1 MGRLNYKGAIVADD
15 ALSIGFAD
23 KSTLRSGNF
32 VYVMAEPLGEPYYI
46 GRIME
51 FVKISDPAK
60 PDSDNAS
67 DLYQVRLNWLY
78 RPADLHKSAKN
89 TRELF
94 LTMHADL
101 CPLASVRGKCVVKH
115 RAEIGSTAE
124 FANYIKVPNNFWF
137 DRLWDRYIE
146 RFFDVVP
153 SKNLVSLPSDLR
165 EILSSR
171 YQYVVLEPS
180 KTKELT
186 SGISQECKTCCEWA
200 TDEDSVTCARCD
212 STYHMACL
220 DPPLTY
226 KPPRGFGWSC
236 AECTQAVEERFRDR
250 QIVGNAVKSPT
261 ESSEQ
266 QTVESS
272 IAEADSSDAAP
283 VPTYIKIANAIA
295 KHVDES
301 KNSRQEAFWSFRY
314 LGIHASIEDAFDADD
329 RIHPRAASRI
339 GSKHQALI
347 KQWPG
352 RPVIYYK
359 RQIREGRM
367 RGGRRGGRKPTKKDE
382 SPPGLDTSLPW
393 VQEMPK
399 GYLERGSDATSTLMW
414 APDVGNPDS
423 FLEKT
428 KVYAEKLSLH
438 PTSPNFLDACLKAFH
453 DSAGDEARALRIV
466 ATFTRKSLKEPTFS
480 DEEVERFEE
489 AVEQYGSELHDV
501 YKHVGTQS
509 SADIVRFYYMWKKTP
524 GGHRV
529 WDNCQARLSRRKTS
543 KLNTEFISSIADT
556 ADPDIT
562 FSTEKIKKLQKAV
575 ECKHCHTR
583 VSRKW
588 KRASGRLPTEN
599 DDPIEALCLRCARLW
614 YRYGIVWQDPQT
626 VLEIL
631 SSKGA
636 AKDKLE
642 PELIEDSKS
651 IVAERERGERLLK
664 REEAQARKSQND
676 GNSDDDVLL
685 SPNET
690 SGSEA
695 ETKVEASEA
704 ANELESESPD
714 EESEEEIEDD
724 EEDDVDESIQNSYCV
739 ICCQRDPYMTC
750 VQCMQCNII
759 VHRDCYSVEEDTMAS
774 HWLCD
779 PCSNNVNTVSSI
791 NYQCALCP
799 CESVSYIQWIQGE
812 SQGNP
817 DILRFAEFGRWV
829 HQRCAVWDPHVT
841 FGIRDKR
848 VVVNGVLEALE
859 VKKEASCSICTSDI
873 PANCCCDTCLK
884 PLHAGCAG
892 SKGYAMGFKINT
904 QPAEGQVSVQ
914 FNGVTGVLENRI
926 RCSDHAVDDLIPMS
940 EVDEVT
946 GLSILQLFIERYL
959 QSERNYGAS
968 DRAQLVNKRRPAHEE
983 NLLAVPAN
991 AAISPLNRPLLV
1003 NKTSCATCGMS
1014 GAVFWYNIT
1023 PRETADTIQLQ
1034 CPRCFSGESTLRE
1047 EASAPLSTIAQLSTA
1062 QMEHIVSGYI
1072 Q

>member
-1 MGRLNYKGAIVADD
+1 MGRLNYKGAVVADD
-15 ALSIGFAD
+15 ALSILFAD
-23 KSTLRSGNF
+23 KSTLKSGNF

-51 FVKISDPAK
+51 FVKISEPAK
-60 PDSDNAS
+60 PDSDNAC

-89 TRELF
+89 TRELL

-101 CPLASVRGKCVVKH
+101 CPLASVRGKCTVKH
-115 RAEIGSTAE
+115 RAEIGSAAE
-124 FANYIKVPNNFWF
+124 FANYIKVPSNFWF

-153 SKNLVSLPSDLR
+153 SNNLVSLPSDLR
-165 EILSSR
+165 EVLSSR
-171 YQYVVLEPS
+171 YQYVVLEPI

-186 SGISQECKTCCEWA
+186 SGISQECKTCGEWA

-236 AECTQAVEERFRDR
+236 AACTQAVEERFRNR
-250 QIVGNAVKSPT
+250 QTVGNAAKASTETVEEEQTAESGGSET
-261 ESSEQ
+261 ESL
-266 QTVESS
+266 
-272 IAEADSSDAAP
+272 DSAP
-283 VPTYIKIANAIA
+283 VPTYIKIAQAIK
-295 KHVDES
+295 KHDSEAEHP
-301 KNSRQEAFWSFRY
+301 RREAFWSFRY

-339 GSKHQALI
+339 GPKHQAVV

-367 RGGRRGGRKPTKKDE
+367 RGGRRGGRKPTKKND

-399 GYLERGSDATSTLMW
+399 GYLERGSDSTSTLMW
-414 APDVGNPDS
+414 ANDVGSPDE

-438 PTSPNFLDACLKAFH
+438 ATSPNFVDACLKAFH

-480 DEEVERFEE
+480 EEEIERFEE
-489 AVEQYGSELHDV
+489 AVEMYGSELHDV
-501 YKHVGTQS
+501 YKHVGTQP

-543 KLNTEFISSIADT
+543 KLKTDFISSIADT
-556 ADPDIT
+556 ADPEIT
-562 FSTEKIKKLQKAV
+562 FSSEKIKKLQKTV

-588 KRASGRLPTEN
+588 KRASGRLPTEK

-614 YRYGIVWQDPQT
+614 YRYAIVWQDPQT

-631 SSKGA
+631 SSKGP

-651 IVAERERGERLLK
+651 ITAERERGERLLK
-664 REEAQARKSQND
+664 REEARARKSQNEQL
-676 GNSDDDVLL
+676 SDDDA
-685 SPNET
+685 SDSDDA
-690 SGSEA
+690 SGSEQESKPDIS
-695 ETKVEASEA
+695 ETVHE
-704 ANELESESPD
+704 ESESLE
-714 EESEEEIEDD
+714 EESEEIEEDD
-724 EEDDVDESIQNSYCV
+724 EEDEVDESIQNSYCA

-750 VQCMQCNII
+750 IQCMQCKVI
-759 VHRDCYSVEEDTMAS
+759 VHRDCYSVEDDTMAS

-779 PCSNNVNTVSSI
+779 PCSNNVNTVASVD
-791 NYQCALCP
+791 YQCALCP

-812 SQGNP
+812 SHGNP
-817 DILRFAEFGRWV
+817 DILRSAEFGRWV
-829 HQRCAVWDPHVT
+829 HQRCAVWDPHIT
-841 FGIRDKR
+841 FVSQHKN
-848 VVVNGVLEALE
+848 VVVSGILEAMGA
-859 VKKEASCSICTSDI
+859 KAEANCSICGRDF
-873 PANCCCDTCLK
+873 AVNCFCDTCSK

-892 SKGYAMGFKINT
+892 SKGYAMGFYINPK
-904 QPAEGQVSVQ
+904 PAEGQVSVQ
-914 FNGVTGVLENRI
+914 FNGVTGALESRI
-926 RCSDHAVDDLIPMS
+926 RCPDHAVEDLIPMS

-946 GLSILQLFIERYL
+946 GLSLLQLFIERYL
-959 QSERNYGAS
+959 QSERHYGAA
-968 DRAQLVNKRRPAHEE
+968 DRARLVHERRPPQDRSILAVSAGPDVAPINRPVLVNQA
-983 NLLAVPAN
+983 
-991 AAISPLNRPLLV
+991 
-1003 NKTSCATCGMS
+1003 SCITCGMS
-1014 GAVFWYNIT
+1014 GAVFWYNVT
-1023 PRETADTIQLQ
+1023 PTATPGSIQMQ
-1034 CPRCFSGESTLRE
+1034 CPRCFSGENPLQQE
-1047 EASAPLSTIAQLSTA
+1047 VSAPLPTISQLSSS
-1062 QMEHIVSGYI
+1062 QMERMLSGII